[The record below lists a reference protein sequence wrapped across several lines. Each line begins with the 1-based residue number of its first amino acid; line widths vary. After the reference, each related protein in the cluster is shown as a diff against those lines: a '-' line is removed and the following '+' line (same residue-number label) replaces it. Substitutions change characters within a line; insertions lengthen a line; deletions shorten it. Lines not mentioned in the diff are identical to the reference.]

1 MEGGCGCPNA
11 QLGTQ
16 VDTCRHQGIL
26 AGDAHT
32 FTTLKYYQLLCGGAR
47 RAGAGALR
55 EKPWVPQRLIT
66 MRTLDT

>member
-1 MEGGCGCPNA
+1 MPNA

-55 EKPWVPQRLIT
+55 EKPWVP
-66 MRTLDT
+66 